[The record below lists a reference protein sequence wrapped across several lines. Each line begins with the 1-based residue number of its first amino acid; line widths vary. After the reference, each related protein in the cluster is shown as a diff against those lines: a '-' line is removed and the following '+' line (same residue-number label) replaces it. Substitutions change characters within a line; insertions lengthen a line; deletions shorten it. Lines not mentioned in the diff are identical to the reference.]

1 LTTVALAEA
10 RDALFLSGAATATW
24 NGQTVDSTSVLIK
37 YTYAGDL
44 NFDGLVDAGD
54 YGIVDNYF
62 QFPGTDAYVNGDFN
76 YDGLIDA
83 ADYGVIDNSFQ
94 LQGVPL

>member
-1 LTTVALAEA
+1 LSTTISNFPAPTPT
-10 RDALFLSGAATATW
+10 RTA
-24 NGQTVDSTSVLIK
+24 
-37 YTYAGDL
+37 
-44 NFDGLVDAGD
+44 
-54 YGIVDNYF
+54 
-62 QFPGTDAYVNGDFN
+62 DFN